1 MLGGMSLPLTATEL
15 HQIAAGARGRRCEA
29 CAALVCPGWESL
41 PAGFDG
47 RQLRVLGTLR
57 PGEDEPTW
65 EEHHPQGT
73 RTDSPTAPIAPAF
86 HPYNRS
92 DAVACGHCG
101 RAFLRYTEAG
111 GYFSDVRVRELD
123 PALIVG

>member
-1 MLGGMSLPLTATEL
+1 MTAPLTATQLKDLAHEAL
-15 HQIAAGARGRRCEA
+15 GRRCDD
-29 CAALVCPGWESL
+29 CAVLACPGWESL

-47 RQLRVLGTLR
+47 RRLRVLGTLR
-57 PGEDEPTW
+57 PGDDEPTW
-65 EEHHPQGT
+65 AEHHPQGT

-92 DAVACGHCG
+92 DVVACAGCG

-111 GYFSDVRVRELD
+111 GYFSDLRLRELD
-123 PALIVG
+123 PALVVG